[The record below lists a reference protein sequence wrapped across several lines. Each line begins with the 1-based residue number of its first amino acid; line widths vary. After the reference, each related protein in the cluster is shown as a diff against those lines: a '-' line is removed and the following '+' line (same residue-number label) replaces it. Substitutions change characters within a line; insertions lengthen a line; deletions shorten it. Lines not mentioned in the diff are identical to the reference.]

1 MVANL
6 GATKGNKGLAMTLKF
21 PPHNEH
27 KEGGRYGKAK
37 QTHKPQAV
45 VSGKWGKVLY
55 APNALVT
62 AGAARIQQLGRR
74 CRREAI
80 RKKGVGRGG
89 RRERRK
95 EGMVVE
101 EWGGEG
107 LQLAL
112 LQQQAQR
119 KALTSFPPPPTPPP
133 LHGSR

>member
-37 QTHKPQAV
+37 QTHKPQEV
-45 VSGKWGKVLY
+45 VSGKWGKVLS

-89 RRERRK
+89 RREEGEKERRN
-95 EGMVVE
+95 
-101 EWGGEG
+101 
-107 LQLAL
+107 
-112 LQQQAQR
+112 
-119 KALTSFPPPPTPPP
+119 
-133 LHGSR
+133 GSRGVGRARVTAGTRQGRGFLPSTTNASSFAWY